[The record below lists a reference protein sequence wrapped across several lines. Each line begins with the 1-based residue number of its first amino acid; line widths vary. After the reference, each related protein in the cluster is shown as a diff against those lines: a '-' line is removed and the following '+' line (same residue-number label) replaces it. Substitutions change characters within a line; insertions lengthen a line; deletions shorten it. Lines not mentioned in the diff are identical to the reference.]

1 MQSIQTRAPKDLKF
15 KDKILYNL
23 IQSIYKLSLYLW
35 NQIKE
40 AIEIKGFF
48 FPFISGKAL
57 LGLLLQQRG
66 QKTNSSFPCS
76 LAHSPSG
83 KRVGVARFFLICGEG
98 MGVSR
103 AGGLAEVAPPVA
115 LSVGG
120 IPSTQLL
127 LPTSCFCSRL
137 FKSGSWD
144 FGLFVSFVQNLPQLC
159 MPPAGG
165 IFIESRIKAIKP

>member
-1 MQSIQTRAPKDLKF
+1 MKF

-23 IQSIYKLSLYLW
+23 IQSIYKLYLYLW

-40 AIEIKGFF
+40 AIEIKGIF

-66 QKTNSSFPCS
+66 SKTNSSFPCS
-76 LAHSPSG
+76 LAHSPAARGWGWRGFSLYAA
-83 KRVGVARFFLICGEG
+83 RVWVCPGLEG
-98 MGVSR
+98 WQR
-103 AGGLAEVAPPVA
+103 WPPPVA
-115 LSVGG
+115 LSAGG

-137 FKSGSWD
+137 FKSASWD

-159 MPPAGG
+159 MPPGG
-165 IFIESRIKAIKP
+165 FL